1 MMSLTDFFISL
12 DLTSKKYV
20 DDLILNVQN
29 QLDIINQTLPLL
41 YQLFTLLSNQIVINT
56 QNNLNLQ
63 LQITDIN
70 TNIGLIYQLLVLIS
84 NQIITN
90 SQ

>member
-1 MMSLTDFFISL
+1 M
-12 DLTSKKYV
+12 
-20 DDLILNVQN
+20 
-29 QLDIINQTLPLL
+29 INQTLPLL
-41 YQLFTLLSNQIVINT
+41 YQLFILLSNQIVINT

-70 TNIGLIYQLLVLIS
+70 TNINLIYQLLVLIS
-84 NQIITN
+84 NQIIKN